1 MKKLLFPTL
10 LTTIIILATS
20 CEGDYGPSKS
30 DFDPKDSI
38 TKTTAIEMINH
49 YLAPEVDHT
58 LPAIIKQ
65 IYMEAKDIKKI
76 LKNKNISRIKYLT
89 AAYSASYPE
98 PAKQNKIT
106 VIIQIKEEKGGTTK
120 YYYYDIAT
128 VSKVVNAKVI
138 CPPPNDCS
146 TTIED

>member
-1 MKKLLFPTL
+1 
-10 LTTIIILATS
+10 
-20 CEGDYGPSKS
+20 
-30 DFDPKDSI
+30 
-38 TKTTAIEMINH
+38 MINH
-49 YLAPEVDHT
+49 YLDPEVDHT

-65 IYMEAKDIKKI
+65 IYVNAKDIKKI

-106 VIIQIKEEKGGTTK
+106 VLMQLKEEKGGTTT
-120 YYYYDIAT
+120 YYYYDIT
-128 VSKVVNAKVI
+128 TISKDVNAKGI